1 MRKFLSFLLFAL
13 CVSPFAGIC
22 DTGVTEET
30 VQALL
35 KDMGDP
41 GEAKLPTETQHALAF
56 VKGASSEGA
65 AFFIRQE
72 NQYYCVCPP
81 ELLVGNSN
89 ITIKDLKKDKVKPE
103 GMECSSDGR
112 LVRLKLHDRPLG
124 SMKTANFKAGDT
136 ASLIELD
143 YAKEK
148 FTMYKLGVARRGE
161 ARIDLKELLPQKFRN
176 NLVLDDEGNI
186 FGFVY
191 DRVQKNIGDL
201 NSSTNRHVMSC
212 VTSVTGVEEA
222 KWEQTVKSF
231 IPECGRLLK
240 KEDTLFQAS
249 FLAWQWMHVTVFAPV
264 KTNDFVKSEVL
275 LAWVENHNKL
285 AEKVSI
291 EADKAKNKKGGYSKE
306 AAEAVKKDANELKSA
321 ISKALS
327 PGKVEDEYQFMQ
339 PAFKERNKLAEE
351 NKSTLLKGIDYMAN
365 HVASDLKP
373 KK

>member
-1 MRKFLSFLLFAL
+1 MKKIFSLLLSALLVSL
-13 CVSPFAGIC
+13 CAAA

-41 GEAKLPTETQHALAF
+41 GEAKLPIETQHALAY
-56 VKGASSEGA
+56 VSGSSSAGP
-65 AFFIRQE
+65 AFFIRLDK
-72 NQYYCVCPP
+72 NYYCVFSP

-89 ITIKDLKKDKVKPE
+89 ITIKDMKNDRVRPE

-112 LVRLKLHDRPLG
+112 LIRLKLKERPCG
-124 SMKTANFKAGDT
+124 DMKTANFRAGET

-143 YAKEK
+143 YGKEK

-161 ARIDLKELLPQKFRN
+161 GRIDLKEMLPQKYRN
-176 NLVLDDEGNI
+176 NLVLDDDGKI
-186 FGFVY
+186 FGLVY

-201 NSSTNRHVMSC
+201 SSSTNRHVMSC
-212 VTSVTGVEEA
+212 ITSVSGVGEA

-231 IPECGRLLK
+231 VPECGRLLK
-240 KEDTLFQAS
+240 KEDLLFQAS
-249 FLAWQWMHVTVFAPV
+249 FLAWQWMHVTVFAPI
-264 KTNDFVKSEVL
+264 KTNEFVKAETL

-285 AEKVSI
+285 VDKISTEI
-291 EADKAKNKKGGYSKE
+291 EKAKSKKGGNSKE
-306 AAEAVKKDANELKSA
+306 VAEAVKKDANEFKSA
-321 ISKALS
+321 IVKAMT
-327 PGKVEDEYQFMQ
+327 PEKVEEEYPFMQ
-339 PAFKERNKLAEE
+339 PAFKERNKIAEE